1 MNDSQIQKLNSL
13 NEYKDVAS
21 VCKVNEVLFNIH
33 PECLT
38 KRKGSYYTN
47 LCSVCKFDIMNN
59 EVPKFSI
66 ANGHDYG
73 DISRLKDLLP
83 LSVVEM
89 HLICR
94 NRLYASI
101 IKLKEGSNRQL
112 MGNVIIFEHDGP
124 EKCSKSF
131 DFPNFLNVKNS

>member
-1 MNDSQIQKLNSL
+1 MSSSQINEWNNLE
-13 NEYKDVAS
+13 EYKDIAS
-21 VCKVNEVLFNIH
+21 VSNINDVLYNIH

-38 KRKGSYYTN
+38 LRNGCYYTN
-47 LCSVCKFDIMNN
+47 LCTICNYDIKNN
-59 EVPKFSI
+59 KIPKFSI

-89 HLICR
+89 HLISR
-94 NRLYASI
+94 NRMYASI

-112 MGNVIIFEHDGP
+112 VGNVIIFEHEGILT
-124 EKCSKSF
+124 
-131 DFPNFLNVKNS
+131 FLIF